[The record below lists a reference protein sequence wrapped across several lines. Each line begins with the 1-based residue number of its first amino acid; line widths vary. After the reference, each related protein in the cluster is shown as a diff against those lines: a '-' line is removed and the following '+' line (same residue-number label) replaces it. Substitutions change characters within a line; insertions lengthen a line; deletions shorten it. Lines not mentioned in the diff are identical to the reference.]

1 MEHTSSFL
9 SNKQL
14 KKNKMKRLEFDV
26 SNEDTCMKTWIF
38 DMEDEGSEQMIHN
51 LDITY
56 THRGCMGHPK
66 SISALVK
73 NRPLSTIDTN
83 LLAETTCAR
92 GKSCGMILGQCIS
105 QIRNN

>member
-1 MEHTSSFL
+1 
-9 SNKQL
+9 
-14 KKNKMKRLEFDV
+14 MKRLEFDV
-26 SNEDTCMKTWIF
+26 SNEDTCMKTWVF
-38 DMEDEGSEQMIHN
+38 DIDENGSEQIIQN
-51 LDITY
+51 LDITF
-56 THRGCMGHPK
+56 TRQGCMGHPK

-73 NRPLSTIDTN
+73 NRSVESIDTD